1 MVSDNTK
8 QRKTFCKNGI
18 FKRLRVYYARKE
30 GTGMSGAKTFAQAI
44 QKGGTGRLAIMKSDD
59 DKRLVFGWAS
69 VAVRATGEVI
79 EDQQDD
85 IIEIDELERAAYDF
99 TADFGTAGEM
109 HERGGVGR
117 LVESV
122 VFTKEKAAAMGI
134 PDGYMPEGWWVGFRI
149 DDAEVWQK
157 VKDGA
162 YSMFSIEGTAIRQE
176 A

>member
-1 MVSDNTK
+1 
-8 QRKTFCKNGI
+8 
-18 FKRLRVYYARKE
+18 
-30 GTGMSGAKTFAQAI
+30 MSEPKAFNQAAEHNQSHRFAVV
-44 QKGGTGRLAIMKSDD
+44 KSDD

-79 EDQQDD
+79 EDFQGDV
-85 IIEIDELERAAYDF
+85 IEIDELEKAAHEY

-149 DDAEVWQK
+149 DDADVWQK
-157 VKDGA
+157 VKDGT
-162 YSMFSIEGTAIRQE
+162 YSMFSIEGTAQRVPV
-176 A
+176 